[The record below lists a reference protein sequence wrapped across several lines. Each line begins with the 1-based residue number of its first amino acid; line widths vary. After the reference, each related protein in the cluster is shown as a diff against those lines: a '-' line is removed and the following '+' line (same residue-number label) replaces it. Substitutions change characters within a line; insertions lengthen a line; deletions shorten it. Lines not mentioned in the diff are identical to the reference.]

1 MASMRQERRR
11 SPRVKAD
18 EASGGQL
25 KATIPVNIRNL
36 SADGLLLELRSPL
49 RPGMTYDLEAH
60 VSRTRFAAV
69 VRVTRCRAGG
79 YVEDGRGGRCLLF
92 HAGTEFVGLSPAES
106 QKIARILSSAAG
118 GAEGAP
124 GILQPS

>member
-36 SADGLLLELRSPL
+36 SADGLLLEVRSPL

-79 YVEDGRGGRCLLF
+79 YIEDGRGGRCLLF

-118 GAEGAP
+118 SAEGTP
-124 GILQPS
+124 GVLQRG